1 MNMGQL
7 SQKAF
12 SGANF
17 EPDGLIFELTN
28 KEKRIKPINVFYSQT
43 KYIIRL
49 AKKFIWPFFHN
60 ILGKNPN
67 EHFGQP
73 NIML

>member
-1 MNMGQL
+1 MNTGQP

-12 SGANF
+12 QGAHC
-17 EPDGLIFELTN
+17 ERDGLIFELTN
-28 KEKRIKPINVFYSQT
+28 KEKRIKPITVFYSQI

-49 AKKFIWPFFHN
+49 AKKFSWSLFHN

-67 EHFGQP
+67 EYFGQP